1 MRTLNKTDIMKKIL
15 LLALLVMSM
24 AVTAQEKRYVIQGE
38 MSSPVLCYSNEAVT
52 EVRLEQMVDGQMV
65 EVASSPVVGNK
76 FMFEGIV
83 PQELALYNI
92 TGFDN
97 GTIQVF
103 VEEGVINVGP
113 FDAAYPV
120 GARIGGT
127 PSNDMYQAYIDLN
140 GECIKEAKV
149 RMKEA
154 QESMPAEVKGNLE
167 AEAKYTS
174 PVFYVNNMHFKVA
187 IMDFIYKNIDSPVA
201 LYIIKYSM
209 MPAFATDVIQDFIDA
224 VPAEL
229 HSLSMYKELVNDV
242 LSANLKVGSQAPDI
256 TGRTPD
262 GKPVS
267 LSDFR
272 GKYVFLDF
280 WASWCAPCR
289 REIPYLKEALAYSGE
304 SENLVVL
311 SYSIDDEYEDWIGCI
326 ADNELTHRNWVHIS
340 SLKGWNSEGIK
351 LFGVK
356 GVPFTALIG
365 PDGNVVAF
373 ELRGEEMV
381 KRLRKIV
388 DDVNE

>member
-1 MRTLNKTDIMKKIL
+1 MRKIL
-15 LLALLVMSM
+15 LLALLAISTVI
-24 AVTAQEKRYVIQGE
+24 TAQERHYVIKGE
-38 MSSPVLCYSNEAVT
+38 MSSPVLCYSSESVT
-52 EVRLEQMVDGQMV
+52 EVRLEQMVDGQPV
-65 EVASSPVVGNK
+65 LVATSPVVDNK
-76 FMFEGIV
+76 FVFEGVV
-83 PQELALYNI
+83 PQELGLFNI

-97 GTIQVF
+97 GTIQLF
-103 VEEGVINVGP
+103 IEEGVINVGP

-140 GECIKEAKV
+140 SECVKEAKA

-154 QESMPAEVKGNLE
+154 QANMPAEAKGNPE
-167 AEAKYTS
+167 AESKYTS

-187 IMDFIYKNIDSPVA
+187 IMDFIYKNIDSPVV

-209 MPAFATDVIQDFIDA
+209 MPAFTTDVIQNFIDA
-224 VPAEL
+224 VPQEL

-256 TGRTPD
+256 SGRTPD
-262 GKPVS
+262 GENLS

-304 SENLVVL
+304 SDNIVVL
-311 SYSIDDEYEDWIGCI
+311 SYSIDDEYEDWVGCI
-326 ADNELTHRNWVHIS
+326 ADNGLLHRNWVHIS
-340 SLKGWNSEGIK
+340 ALKGWNSEGIK
-351 LFGVK
+351 LFSVK

-365 PDGNVVAF
+365 PDGNVEAF

-381 KRLRKIV
+381 KRLKKIV
-388 DDVNE
+388 DGVNE

>member
-1 MRTLNKTDIMKKIL
+1 MRKFLV
-15 LLALLVMSM
+15 LALLAISTVI
-24 AVTAQEKRYVIQGE
+24 TAQEKRFVIKGE
-38 MSSPVLCYSNEAVT
+38 MSSPVLCYSNESVT
-52 EVRLEQMVDGQMV
+52 EVKLEQMVDGQMV
-65 EVASSPVVGNK
+65 VTATVPVVDNK
-76 FMFEGIV
+76 FVFEGVV
-83 PQELALYNI
+83 PAELALFNI

-97 GTIQVF
+97 GTIQLF
-103 VEEGVINVGP
+103 IEEGVINVGP

-140 GECIKEAKV
+140 GKCIKEAKE

-154 QESMPAEVKGNLE
+154 QANIPAEIKGNLE

-187 IMDFIYKNIDSPVA
+187 IMDFIYKNIDSPVV

-209 MPAFATDVIQDFIDA
+209 MPAFSTDVIQDFIDA
-224 VPAEL
+224 VPTEL

-262 GKPVS
+262 GKTIS

-304 SENLVVL
+304 SENIVVL
-311 SYSIDDEYEDWIGCI
+311 SYSIDDEYEDWTGCI

-340 SLKGWNSEGIK
+340 ALKGWNSEGIK
-351 LFGVK
+351 LFSVK

-381 KRLRKIV
+381 KRLKKIV
-388 DDVNE
+388 DGVNE

>member
-1 MRTLNKTDIMKKIL
+1 MRKFLV
-15 LLALLVMSM
+15 LALLAISTVI
-24 AVTAQEKRYVIQGE
+24 TAQEKRFVIKGE
-38 MSSPVLCYSNEAVT
+38 MSSPVLCYSNESVT
-52 EVRLEQMVDGQMV
+52 EVKLEQMVDGQMV
-65 EVASSPVVGNK
+65 VTATVPVVDNK
-76 FMFEGIV
+76 FVFEGVV
-83 PQELALYNI
+83 PAELALFNI

-97 GTIQVF
+97 GTIQLF
-103 VEEGVINVGP
+103 IEEGVINVGP

-127 PSNDMYQAYIDLN
+127 QSNDMYQAYIDLN
-140 GECIKEAKV
+140 GKCIKEAKE

-154 QESMPAEVKGNLE
+154 QANIPAEIKGNLE

-187 IMDFIYKNIDSPVA
+187 IMDFIYKNIDSPVV

-209 MPAFATDVIQDFIDA
+209 MPAFSTDVIQDFIDA
-224 VPAEL
+224 VPTEL

-262 GKPVS
+262 GKTIS

-280 WASWCAPCR
+280 WSSWCAPCR

-304 SENLVVL
+304 SENIVVL
-311 SYSIDDEYEDWIGCI
+311 SYSIDDEYEDWTGCI

-340 SLKGWNSEGIK
+340 ALKGWNSEGIK
-351 LFGVK
+351 LFAVK
-356 GVPFTALIG
+356 GVPFTALIA

-381 KRLRKIV
+381 KRLKKIV
-388 DDVNE
+388 DGVNE